1 MTSHNART
9 PHPGPG
15 AASGTNH
22 NEGNQFMSN
31 VIPFHGTQMVAQLI
45 DGVPNVAVRPVCD
58 SLGIGYGSQ
67 YNRLQREPWASVS
80 VMKTVAA
87 DGKNREM
94 AFIDRRTFT
103 MWLATIQTSRIKNEA
118 AKDLLV
124 AYQREAADAL
134 DRYFNEGGAIN
145 PNASEHQVNA
155 LLFQARAQM
164 ELCQAAKGLIQP
176 DHLEARALAIL
187 DRATGDHARPSNPIL
202 YAQDFLKS
210 KNLGEKRRKSVQSMF
225 GKRLKKAYI
234 NLHGVEPGMYP
245 LTLPNGQTR
254 DVRAYTEA
262 DRPLMEQVWAGYFET
277 QEALA

>member
-1 MTSHNART
+1 MTTHNART

-31 VIPFHGTQMVAQLI
+31 VIPFHGTQMVAAQI
-45 DGVPNVAVRPVCD
+45 DGVPHVAVRPICE
-58 SLGIGYGSQ
+58 SLGIDPDSQ
-67 YNRLQREPWASVS
+67 LKKLKTEPWAT
-80 VMKTVAA
+80 TVVTTGVGA
-87 DGKNREM
+87 DGKTRSM
-94 AFIDRRTFT
+94 FMIDRRTFT
-103 MWLATIQTSRIKNEA
+103 MWLATIQTSRIKNDSARE
-118 AKDLLV
+118 LLV
-124 AYQREAADAL
+124 HYQREAADAL

-145 PNASEHQVNA
+145 PQATEHQVNA

-234 NLHGVEPGMYP
+234 EARGVEPGMYP